1 MPDAAAERPW
11 WGSRGS
17 CEEAEDVPAA
27 AAERTWWGSRA
38 SWKGAEAVPEDNAER
53 PWRVSESHASSS
65 AAPATEAIP
74 PDRRKRLPMWSVE
87 AQDAYY

>member
-1 MPDAAAERPW
+1 MPDNAAERPW

-38 SWKGAEAVPEDNAER
+38 SWKDAEAVPDAAAER
-53 PWRVSESHASSS
+53 PWRGSASHASLS
-65 AAPATEAIP
+65 AAPATAAP
-74 PDRRKRLPMWSVE
+74 PDSRKRRRAWSVE
-87 AQDAYY
+87 EA